1 MANDKTK
8 VIAGRP
14 NPAGALYLGPTGT
27 AIPTDETTAI
37 GVLLL
42 TAGYLHKDGGTLKS
56 LREVSTEQAWGG
68 DTVLITETK
77 TGAEITFTLIETLGD
92 LANQVAYGVANVTK
106 VAATISTGTK
116 VATKIGGP
124 IDDHWAGVI
133 DIKNGAKKVRY
144 TWTDGQ
150 VTTMDDVTFKDD
162 SSVGYK
168 ITISLLKD
176 SAGFYAYRYSDDGV
190 FSAV

>member
-27 AIPTDETTAI
+27 AIPTDETTALD
-37 GVLLL
+37 VALL
-42 TAGYLHKDGGTLKS
+42 AMGYLHKDGGALKS
-56 LREVSTEQAWGG
+56 LREVTTEQAWGG

-77 TGAEITFTLIETLGD
+77 TGVELTFTLIETLGE
-92 LANQVAYGVANVTK
+92 LANQVAYGSDNVTTT
-106 VAATISTGTK
+106 AATISTGTK

-124 IDDHWAGVI
+124 IDDHWAGAV
-133 DIKNGAKKVRY
+133 DLKNGLKKVRY
-144 TWTDGQ
+144 VWSDGQ
-150 VTTMDDVTFKDD
+150 VTSIDDVTWKDD
-162 SSVGYK
+162 SSEGYK

-190 FSAV
+190 FSV

>member
-14 NPAGALYLGPTGT
+14 NPAGALWLGPTGT
-27 AIPTDETTAI
+27 AIPTDETTALNAA
-37 GVLLL
+37 LLA
-42 TAGYLHKDGGTLKS
+42 AGYLHKDGGAMKS
-56 LREVSTEQAWGG
+56 LREVTTEQAWGG

-77 TGAEITFTLIETLGD
+77 TGVELTFTLIETLGS
-92 LANQVAYGVANVTK
+92 LANQVAYGSANVTTTAATALAGTK
-106 VAATISTGTK
+106 VAA
-116 VATKIGGP
+116 KIGGP

-133 DIKNGAKKVRY
+133 DLKNGIKKVRY
-144 TWTDGQ
+144 TFSDGQ

-168 ITISLLKD
+168 VTISLLKD

-190 FSAV
+190 TTA